1 MRVYCHMSK
10 KSRVG
15 RSGFFFSLL
24 SAKPEIVVPGSGIR
38 FRYFIFEICGKL
50 TNYAHIKITGMQ
62 DSNQGT
68 GARSYIF
75 TSPGIC

>member
-1 MRVYCHMSK
+1 
-10 KSRVG
+10 
-15 RSGFFFSLL
+15 
-24 SAKPEIVVPGSGIR
+24 
-38 FRYFIFEICGKL
+38 L

-75 TSPGIC
+75 TSPGICWKRREDTFFAAQSESRISAPFFASKTV